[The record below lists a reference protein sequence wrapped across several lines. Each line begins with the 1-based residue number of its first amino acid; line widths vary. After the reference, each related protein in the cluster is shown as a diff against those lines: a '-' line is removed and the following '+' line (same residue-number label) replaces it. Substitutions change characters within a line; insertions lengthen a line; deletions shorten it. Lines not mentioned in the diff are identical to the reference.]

1 MIQIYDQYKLASSL
15 HSLQVP
21 QSPLVHRH
29 HLRSWLRRIRR
40 FLQQLP
46 AARPQKAYTVGNV
59 TYHIW
64 FLPEYAFAYFFS
76 FFFFLSFA
84 ATDLALVLFW
94 SALVFFPSFFSAFPS
109 FFFTSDLL
117 ILSSFLFFLSAFR
130 FWSIDKIRS
139 GKRRPRSSYTWT
151 APFSFFTLTAAF
163 AALIAAFSSFRCI
176 LAIRA
181 LCSLRPGDFVFFA
194 AAIIRRRDSYFPLY
208 LEGHRF
214 SRMRNR
220 DFSFWVAFWSFHAP
234 WSSGAETWATCKG
247 SSYLAS
253 DENMAQDIRR
263 IMKSKFHYKTI
274 ISKEQFNMSFRI
286 NVILY
291 V

>member
-1 MIQIYDQYKLASSL
+1 MAASDSPVSSATASSSSTESL
-15 HSLQVP
+15 HSGQRYLSYMIP
-21 QSPLVHRH
+21 
-29 HLRSWLRRIRR
+29 SWIC
-40 FLQQLP
+40 
-46 AARPQKAYTVGNV
+46 
-59 TYHIW
+59 I
-64 FLPEYAFAYFFS
+64 AYFFS

-139 GKRRPRSSYTWT
+139 GKRRLRSSYTGT
-151 APFSFFTLTAAF
+151 APFSFFSLTAAF

-234 WSSGAETWATCKG
+234 RSSGAETCKR